1 MYHQF
6 LQTVVSPNGWNC
18 ITEIHPRQDD
28 PSRTWARNNPIQFS
42 NAEATDI
49 FIQGLQQRA
58 VETYFGLASYA
69 QVLADG
75 KGFRAQ
81 TNVLAVRFGWTS
93 TLAQPSTPSMATLCT
108 PHRRRHWRL

>member
-42 NAEATDI
+42 NAQATDR

-69 QVLADG
+69 QVPADG

-81 TNVLAVRFGWTS
+81 TNVLALRSFWLDIDAGAAKYAKHGDTVYPT
-93 TLAQPSTPSMATLCT
+93 
-108 PHRRRHWRL
+108 